1 MRGKLGLMTF
11 LEGRKSL
18 QPSTDEDLMGSSR
31 LLMLPL
37 MEGSEWW
44 PQSCGHIDGHMSVN
58 ISLISKGHRLTLG
71 IACSVEAVGLG
82 QVIVAR
88 CCCGWWA
95 HR

>member
-1 MRGKLGLMTF
+1 MGVMAF

-18 QPSTDEDLMGSSR
+18 QPSTDEDLMGTSR

-44 PQSCGHIDGHMSVN
+44 PPSCGHIDGQMSVN
-58 ISLISKGHRLTLG
+58 ISLITKGHRLTLG
-71 IACSVEAVGLG
+71 IACSVEAAGLG
-82 QVIVAR
+82 QAIVA
-88 CCCGWWA
+88 